1 MKKNGS
7 RQNGIPD
14 GKKLPG
20 RIYEEGSH
28 YDSLGRKIVD
38 IDGDISEN
46 TLHKAEDAS
55 CYDIINLLG
64 ITLFVKFKDLS
75 QSSYEQRREL
85 IFEWNGLTA
94 RVLKP
99 YIIML
104 LLCFTASAFT
114 LMESFSAAFIKA
126 GLLLIFILT
135 YTMIKLNELPGF
147 ILHIALNTVWL
158 FTLSPGG
165 NPIISA
171 FALLAFALMTFIS
184 LMCIVCLAN
193 FRLYRALSK
202 LEGFPSF
209 LRNTG
214 DILGGE
220 LHDTEIIKAEH
231 KENPLANLK
240 SYADKNREQNGLTEP
255 PQPSQPEPAKGWNAF
270 DYLDTQTPKGDNKD
284 ENGN

>member
-1 MKKNGS
+1 MKKSGS

-14 GKKLPG
+14 EKKLPG

-28 YDSLGRKIVD
+28 YDSQGRKVVNF
-38 IDGDISEN
+38 DGE
-46 TLHKAEDAS
+46 LHGHTPQKAEEIPCCS
-55 CYDIINLLG
+55 IIKPLG
-64 ITLFVKFKDLS
+64 ITLFIKFKDLS
-75 QSSYEQRREL
+75 QSSYSQRRDL
-85 IFEWNGLTA
+85 IFEWRGLTA

-209 LRNTG
+209 LQNTG

-284 ENGN
+284 ENGY